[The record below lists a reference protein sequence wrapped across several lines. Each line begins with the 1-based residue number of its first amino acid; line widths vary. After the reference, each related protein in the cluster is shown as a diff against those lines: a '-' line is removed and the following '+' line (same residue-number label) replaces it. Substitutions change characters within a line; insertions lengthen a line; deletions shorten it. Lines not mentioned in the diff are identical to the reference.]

1 MPMRISR
8 AVTPGA
14 LAIGVVAA
22 AGGSAAGI
30 HLVAGAPRAAVA
42 CAAAAAARP
51 SAPERT
57 AVDSTRSTV
66 RRCMSLSSGGGIPGT
81 ADGSEQ
87 RRGIEQRG
95 ARAGLVDQLA
105 EGQRARL
112 GDGLGRGDVRA
123 VGIVSGQTGPPSSG
137 AGPT

>member
-14 LAIGVVAA
+14 LASGGAVAA

-30 HLVAGAPRAAVA
+30 HLVGAPRVAAA

-57 AVDSTRSTV
+57 AVDSKRSTV
-66 RRCMSLSSGGGIPGT
+66 RRSMSLSSGGGIPGA

-87 RRGIEQRG
+87 RRGVEQRG
-95 ARAGLVDQLA
+95 AHAGLVDQLA
-105 EGQRARL
+105 ERG
-112 GDGLGRGDVRA
+112 GDVRA
-123 VGIVSGQTGPPSSG
+123 RGIVSGQTGPPSSG